1 MNTKKNNTVAPLLT
15 VRTVNAL
22 ERVHGDLMDAGDGKT
37 WCSIVDNF
45 SKVAVTAVI
54 PSKTPENV
62 IKTFKLFIAKY
73 GKPKEIQWDN
83 GSEQRGVFPAW
94 CEKKAIKLVNSS
106 VGHPQSNGKVERY
119 QQSIMSMAIAVKQVK
134 GGTVSDHLDEVVVA
148 YNNRPHSSLGKFTPA
163 YVFSTCLSDA
173 TEQILNLRLQ
183 ISKHQQ
189 QVHSRD
195 AKRRAKAKN
204 CEKIAARDHVFIFAG
219 DKHHNKGEPRY
230 KYKAEIVERYDNHTC
245 KVKWLE
251 TGGPLK
257 RDKPSVIASTKY
269 RVSCMKMCKKYKES
283 DDGTSEVVEED
294 SLVSTPDGGQN
305 IMVDTHEPPNTS
317 EVIYDSVPVISRKNR
332 TTKRRRR
339 SDIETNKRQRV
350 E

>member
-1 MNTKKNNTVAPLLT
+1 MGKRGAQLL
-15 VRTVNAL
+15 
-22 ERVHGDLMDAGDGKT
+22 
-37 WCSIVDNF
+37 VDNF

-94 CEKKAIKLVNSS
+94 CEKKAIKL
-106 VGHPQSNGKVERY
+106 
-119 QQSIMSMAIAVKQVK
+119 
-134 GGTVSDHLDEVVVA
+134 D
-148 YNNRPHSSLGKFTPA
+148 
-163 YVFSTCLSDA
+163 VFSTCLSDA

-230 KYKAEIVERYDNHTC
+230 KYKAEIVERYGNHTC